1 MCRVA
6 LRRALVHPMPV
17 DESGTAEQ
25 TEGTRKVYQRALL
38 NGLGV
43 RCRMSVCVC
52 TELEELRVNSVASH
66 CASRV
71 HMARSRM
78 LTKWFSFEIAK
89 SNSAKKVQSPFVRV
103 ESDLHL
109 YGFPRVDYLQR
120 SVCNNATVVIEV
132 L

>member
-1 MCRVA
+1 MRVRGLCLGLVVSQQQPGPSRRAHQTPCGVAASQQEFAGCGRRAFGKVLMCRVA

-78 LTKWFSFEIAK
+78 LTKWF
-89 SNSAKKVQSPFVRV
+89 
-103 ESDLHL
+103 
-109 YGFPRVDYLQR
+109 
-120 SVCNNATVVIEV
+120 
-132 L
+132 